1 MVASFAVIRST
12 GYYTR
17 SSALDYYTEGE
28 GNGVWLRGH
37 ERLGVA
43 AGNAVQANDFDRIC
57 AGVTARGDRLVK
69 ATLASRMLGVDI
81 TLSSP
86 KAISVIYALGDAELR
101 GLIAEAE
108 RRAVEAV
115 LRLIEREIPLA
126 RRGHGGVRREHAVF
140 TAACFTHSE
149 ARPEEHADGTVMP
162 SPQRHHHLCIPSI
175 CERPDGSW
183 GAIDS
188 VALRSWKKGLGAI
201 YRLELASALQEP
213 GFAIEQAEDD
223 WRWSIAG
230 VPESL
235 CKFFSARRATLE
247 EELAEAGLTSAAAP
261 ALAAAINLNERRAKL
276 DLSGEDLT
284 RRWHE
289 AVRAQGFS
297 PEAVV
302 ANALAAGKAAELEA
316 EGARLAHDARLAAV
330 PETLTEHAAVFAR
343 RELIEATA
351 NALVGSGASI
361 EDAVKAADR
370 FVSDDRIV
378 ALAQTRDGPVYST
391 PAMIAAEQTLVACA
405 RRMATARVRGP
416 DRSAVEALLRKTPL
430 NSEQWNVIRAA
441 TGGSRLVHVQ
451 GAAGTGKST
460 TLDVVKQAWQG
471 AGYTVL
477 GAAVAWRAANTLGHD
492 LGIEARAIDSWLA
505 RIDCGAAPFPDKACL
520 IVEETG
526 LQSTPQALRLLRA
539 VEQAGGVLVSV
550 GDENQLRPVGP
561 GHAAR
566 LIRETIGAVEL
577 GTIVRQ
583 REAWARIAPVD
594 FARGDADAALD
605 AFAER
610 GLLRMC
616 DGPRATVEALADRWQ
631 QIVDTSPGESVLVMA
646 KTNAEVR
653 ALSAALRA
661 RLRQRGLITG
671 PDTAIEAADASGN
684 RHTLRLAA
692 GDRVRFLLRNDS
704 LGVINGSEARIVA
717 IATDGDGKVSISAE
731 KNGQSLTFS
740 PADIADA
747 KGRARLAAAYATT
760 IFSAQGMTVD
770 RSLAWLSDRY
780 DRHDAYVT
788 VSRARESTEL
798 FVDHRALD
806 RELEQAG
813 LADDATGDAQAQ
825 GRMARLAARL
835 SRLSVKANAID
846 LIAAQPSRQRQRE
859 LTHEL

>member
-17 SSALDYYTEGE
+17 SSALDYYTGGE
-28 GNGVWLRGH
+28 GKGVWLRGH

-43 AGNAVQANDFDRIC
+43 IGDIVEAPDFDRTC
-57 AGVTARGDRLVK
+57 AGLDASGQILVK
-69 ATLASRMLGVDI
+69 ATAAGRMLGVDI

-86 KAISVIYALGDAELR
+86 KAVSVLHALGGPELR
-101 GLIAEAE
+101 RAIAESE
-108 RRAVEAV
+108 RSAVEAV

-140 TAACFTHSE
+140 TAAVFTHSE

-201 YRLELASALQEP
+201 YRLELASALQER
-213 GFAIEQAEDD
+213 GFAIEQADD
-223 WRWSIAG
+223 EWRWSIAG
-230 VPESL
+230 VPQSL
-235 CKFFSARRATLE
+235 CKFFSARRAALE
-247 EELAEAGLTSAAAP
+247 EELAEAGLTSATAP
-261 ALAAAINLNERRAKL
+261 ALAAAINRTERRAKL

-289 AVRAQGFS
+289 AARAQGFR
-297 PEAVV
+297 PEDVV
-302 ANALAAGKAAELEA
+302 ADALIAGKAAVLES
-316 EGARLAHDARLAAV
+316 EGNDRAREARLAAV
-330 PETLTEHAAVFAR
+330 PETMTEHAAVFSR

-351 NALVGSGASI
+351 NALVGSGASA
-361 EDAVKAADR
+361 EDAIEVADGY
-370 FVSDDRIV
+370 VTGDRIV
-378 ALAQTRDGPVYST
+378 ELAQTRDGPVYST
-391 PAMIAAEQTLVACA
+391 PAMIAAEQALVACA
-405 RRMATARVRGP
+405 RRMASARVAAP

-430 NSEQWNVIRAA
+430 NSEQQDVIRAA

-460 TLDVVKQAWQG
+460 TLDAVKQAWQG

-477 GAAVAWRAANTLGHD
+477 GTAVAWRAANTLGHD

-505 RIDCGAAPFPDKACL
+505 RIDRGAALFPGRTCL

-539 VEQAGGVLVSV
+539 VERVGGVLVSV

-566 LIRETIGAVEL
+566 LIRETIGAAEL

-583 REAWARIAPVD
+583 REAWARRAPVD
-594 FARGDADAALD
+594 FARGDAGAALD
-605 AFAER
+605 AFAAR
-610 GLLRMC
+610 DLLRMC
-616 DGPRATVEALADRWQ
+616 DGPRATVEALAERWQ
-631 QIVDTSPGESVLVMA
+631 QIVDVSPGESVLVMA

-653 ALSAALRA
+653 ALSVALRA

-671 PDTAIEAADASGN
+671 LDTAIEAADASGN

-717 IATDGDGKVSISAE
+717 IATGRDGKVSISAE
-731 KNGQSLTFS
+731 KDGQSLTFS

-747 KGRARLAAAYATT
+747 KGRARLATAYAAT
-760 IFSAQGMTVD
+760 IFSAQGVTVD

-780 DRHDAYVT
+780 DRHDAYVAA
-788 VSRARESTEL
+788 SRARESTEL

-813 LADDATGDAQAQ
+813 LAGDATGDAQA
-825 GRMARLAARL
+825 RMARLAARL

-846 LIAAQPSRQRQRE
+846 LIAAQPPRERRRE
-859 LTHEL
+859 LTHEP

>member
-17 SSALDYYTEGE
+17 SSALDYYTGGE
-28 GNGVWLRGH
+28 GKGVWLRGH

-43 AGNAVQANDFDRIC
+43 AGDLVEAPDFDRIC
-57 AGVTARGDRLVK
+57 AGLDADGNVLVRTTAAG
-69 ATLASRMLGVDI
+69 RMLGVDI

-86 KAISVIYALGDAELR
+86 KAVSVLHALGGPELR
-101 GLIAEAE
+101 RSIAAAE
-108 RRAVEAV
+108 RSAVEAV

-126 RRGHGGVRREHAVF
+126 RRGHGGAKREHAAF
-140 TAACFTHSE
+140 TAAVFTHSE

-162 SPQRHHHLCIPSI
+162 SPQRHHHLCLPSI

-183 GAIDS
+183 GAICS
-188 VALRSWKKGLGAI
+188 ISPRLWKKSLGSI
-201 YRLELASALQEP
+201 FRLQLASELQQR
-213 GFAIEQAEDD
+213 GFAIEQADDD
-223 WRWSIAG
+223 WRWSIVG
-230 VPESL
+230 VPQPL
-235 CKFFSARRATLE
+235 CKFFSARRAALE
-247 EELAEAGLTSAAAP
+247 DKLAEAGLTSAAAP
-261 ALAAAINLNERRAKL
+261 ALAAAINLAERRTKV
-276 DLSGEDLT
+276 DLSSDDLT
-284 RRWHE
+284 KRWHDT
-289 AVRAQGFS
+289 ARAHGFR
-297 PEAVV
+297 PESIV
-302 ANALAAGKAAELEA
+302 AAALAAGKAAALETKD
-316 EGARLAHDARLAAV
+316 RQLAAV
-330 PETLTEHAAVFAR
+330 PQTLTEHTAVFSR
-343 RELIEATA
+343 RELIEAAA
-351 NALVGSGASI
+351 NALVGSGASGEGAI
-361 EDAVKAADR
+361 EAADGLAA
-370 FVSDDRIV
+370 SDGIV
-378 ALAQTRDGPVYST
+378 ELVQTRDGPVYST
-391 PAMIAAEQTLVACA
+391 PAVIAAERSLIESA
-405 RRMATARVRGP
+405 RRMATARVAAP
-416 DRSAVEALLRKTPL
+416 DRAAVEALLHDTPL
-430 NSEQWNVIRAA
+430 NAEQQDVIRAA
-441 TGGSRLVHVQ
+441 TGGRRLVHVQ

-460 TLDVVKQAWQG
+460 TLGVVVEAWQS
-471 AGYTVL
+471 AGYAVF

-505 RIDCGAAPFPDKACL
+505 RIDRGAAPFSDRTCL

-539 VEQAGGVLVSV
+539 VEKAGGVLVSV

-583 REAWARIAPVD
+583 REAWARQVPVE
-594 FARGDADAALD
+594 FARGDARAALD

-631 QIVDTSPGESVLVMA
+631 QIVDGSPGESVLVMA

-653 ALSAALRA
+653 TLSGALRV
-661 RLRQRGLITG
+661 RLRQRGLVTG

-692 GDRVRFLLRNDS
+692 GDRIRFLVRNHS

-717 IATDGDGKVSISAE
+717 ITTDRDGAVRISAE
-731 KNGQSLTFS
+731 KDGQSLTFS

-747 KGRARLAAAYATT
+747 KGRARLATAYAAT
-760 IFSAQGMTVD
+760 IFSAQGVTVD
-770 RSLAWLSDRY
+770 HSLAWLSDRY
-780 DRHDAYVT
+780 DRHDAYVAA
-788 VSRARESTEL
+788 SRARESTEL

-813 LADDATGDAQAQ
+813 LTDDATSADQA
-825 GRMARLAARL
+825 RIARLVARL

-846 LIAAQPSRQRQRE
+846 LIAAQPSRQRRRE
-859 LTHEL
+859 LAHEL